1 MGFVKLLKK
10 GARMLGTDIYSAGI
24 NGVNSLIGGYINE
37 YFADRA
43 RKKNFEYN
51 EKAAT
56 AADARQRKQYADLY
70 SPQAMLQQYAA
81 AGLSPSMMMSGGQSA
96 VGGTPQGNMSA
107 GLSGAYPSAGTMN
120 SSITAGLQGELMKAQ
135 IRNLD
140 ENTISIQLENEI
152 KDLNNSTLK
161 NKWKLLNITTGG
173 DENGIIS
180 ISDHANDAKDF
191 DDFKTKAEKLWNL
204 EPEMNMYL
212 HSEEGQKE
220 LRALYE
226 ANKTFNNE
234 IAVLANSQENAELAL
249 AITRLLNT
257 PDFINNSAAAQKQ
270 ELEKVIEDSKLTGRE
285 REAFNNLL
293 DKMGESTWTDIA
305 IVLLTFIAN
314 NTSANLNMS
323 TSRSHSIISK
333 K

>member
-1 MGFVKLLKK
+1 MGFVQLLKN
-10 GARMLGTDIYSAGI
+10 GAKMLGTDMYSAGVNGI
-24 NGVNSLIGGYINE
+24 NSITGGYINE

-51 EKAAT
+51 EKAAV
-56 AADARQRKQYADLY
+56 AADERQRKQYADLY
-70 SPQAMLQQYAA
+70 SPQAMMQQYAA
-81 AGLSPSMMMSGGQSA
+81 AGLSPSLMMSGGQSA

-107 GLSGAYPSAGTMN
+107 SLSGAYPSAGAMS

-140 ENTISIQLENEI
+140 ENTTGKQLENEI
-152 KDLNNSTLK
+152 TKLNNSTLK

-173 DENGIIS
+173 DEKGIIS
-180 ISDHANDAKDF
+180 ISDLANNSKDF
-191 DDFKTKAEKLWNL
+191 NDFMSKAEKTWDLDL
-204 EPEMNMYL
+204 EMKFYIN
-212 HSEEGQKE
+212 SEEGQKE

-226 ANKTFNNE
+226 ANKIFSNE
-234 IAVLANSQENAELAL
+234 ITVLANSQENAELAL
-249 AITRLLNT
+249 AITRLLNE
-257 PDFINNSAAAQKQ
+257 PNFINNSATAQKQ

-323 TSRSHSIISK
+323 TSRSNSIISK